1 MVKIPKDRYTELY
14 EIDGVR
20 IRPNSGQI
28 RKQKIHVVVSR
39 EKMKWEISLTSEYD
53 DIMLMVPFN
62 EPLRDI
68 VEEILRVTKKEETDD

>member
-1 MVKIPKDRYTELY
+1 MVKIPKDGFTKLY

-20 IRPNSGQI
+20 LRPNAGEF

-39 EKMKWEISLTSEYD
+39 DKMTWEISLTSEYD

-68 VEEILRVTKKEETDD
+68 VEEILRVTKKEKTDD